1 MYSEVV
7 HGLFHLVHFLCS
19 QPSQISVEEYE
30 EEDELSNNSAN
41 VYEEVHIPP
50 SSSALDEIEKKAC

>member
-1 MYSEVV
+1 MACFF
-7 HGLFHLVHFLCS
+7 LFVSFCS
-19 QPSQISVEEYE
+19 QHSQVSVEEYE